1 MTTSLRGCTN
11 RINVSLCS
19 TRTIS
24 KRFNHQIQS
33 TPNPVRHFS
42 STTTFNNKRI
52 AFAFDIDGVLKAGE
66 RILPQARRAL
76 AMLEGHNAKQTKIP
90 YIFITNGG
98 GPSESERAK
107 KLSREFELDI
117 QPDQVIQAHTVLQS
131 LTKRFANLPV
141 LMIGGPD
148 RPPGA
153 SRKVMEG
160 YGFTNVFTSHDIHA
174 WQQSSWPFSKPS
186 KGQEDQIRKEDFS
199 KIHFAAVL
207 VFHDSRDW
215 GRDLQYIC
223 DVLRSPDGRIGV
235 LGDDTHPQPFLAFSH
250 GDLIWG
256 NDFTAPRFGQGAF
269 QEAVKAVYEKMSGRP
284 LEAVTFGKPQR
295 LTYEYADAL
304 LKERLAI
311 QNSSTQSGE
320 EMSIWMIGDNPASDI
335 AGANGF
341 GWKSAL
347 VRTGV
352 YRDQDGPPKHTP
364 TILVNDVEE
373 AVRKAIEEDW
383 Q

>member
-1 MTTSLRGCTN
+1 MATSIRGY
-11 RINVSLCS
+11 S
-19 TRTIS
+19 TRKTLSLLSSRHI
-24 KRFNHQIQS
+24 N
-33 TPNPVRHFS
+33 PNIRPIPNVVRQFS
-42 STTTFNNKRI
+42 STNGFNNKRI

-66 RILPQARRAL
+66 KVLPQARRAL
-76 AMLEGHNAKQTKIP
+76 AMLEGDNPKNAKIP

-107 KLSREFELDI
+107 KLSKEFELNI

-131 LTKRFANLPV
+131 LTKRFGEQPI

-153 SRKVMEG
+153 SRKVMEE
-160 YGFTNVFTSHDIHA
+160 YGFSDVYTSHDIHA

-186 KGQEDQIRKEDFS
+186 KEQESTIRKADFS
-199 KIHFAAVL
+199 KVHFAAVL

-235 LGDDTHPQPFLAFSH
+235 VGDDTHPQPFLAFSH

-256 NDFTAPRFGQGAF
+256 NDFSAPRFGQGAF
-269 QEAVKAVYEKMSGRP
+269 QEAVKAVFEATSGRP
-284 LEAVTFGKPQR
+284 LEAITFGKPQR

-304 LKERLAI
+304 LRERMALENA
-311 QNSSTQSGE
+311 NTQIHGDVSV
-320 EMSIWMIGDNPASDI
+320 WMVGDNPASDI

-352 YRDQDGPPKHTP
+352 YRDQDGPPKHKP
-364 TILVNDVEE
+364 TILVDNVED

-383 Q
+383 E

>member
-1 MTTSLRGCTN
+1 MVHLLGPSRKRSFT
-11 RINVSLCS
+11 VSTGKLLMMS
-19 TRTIS
+19 IHHFAKKKEISHQS
-24 KRFNHQIQS
+24 KRGQIPTRKS
-33 TPNPVRHFS
+33 
-42 STTTFNNKRI
+42 

-66 RILPQARRAL
+66 HVLPQARRAL
-76 AMLEGHNAKQTKIP
+76 AMLEGKNAKNAKIP

-98 GPSESERAK
+98 GPSETERAK
-107 KLSREFELDI
+107 KLSKEFELDI
-117 QPDQVIQAHTVLQS
+117 KPDQVIQAHTVLQS
-131 LTKRFANLPV
+131 LTKRFADLPV

-153 SRKVMEG
+153 SRKVMED
-160 YGFTNVFTSHDIHA
+160 YGFNNVYTSHDIHA
-174 WQQSSWPFSKPS
+174 WQQSSWPFSRPS
-186 KGQEDQIRKEDFS
+186 KDQESSIRKGDFS
-199 KIHFAAVL
+199 KVHFAAVL

-235 LGDDTHPQPFLAFSH
+235 VGDDTHEQPFLAFSH

-269 QEAVKAVYEKMSGRP
+269 QEAVKAVYEVTSGRP

-304 LKERLAI
+304 LRERMSLKDE
-311 QNSSTQSGE
+311 NTQADG
-320 EMSIWMIGDNPASDI
+320 EMSVWMIGDNPASDI

-352 YRDQDGPPKHTP
+352 YRDQDGPPKHKP
-364 TILVNDVEE
+364 TILVDDVEE

-383 Q
+383 QR

>member
-1 MTTSLRGCTN
+1 MMMMKTLSVGSCSRMALRSIISNRNPLSSGSGLQHSL
-11 RINVSLCS
+11 
-19 TRTIS
+19 
-24 KRFNHQIQS
+24 Q
-33 TPNPVRHFS
+33 VRHFS
-42 STTTFNNKRI
+42 QTKNKRKQV

-66 RILPQARRAL
+66 RVLPEAKRAL
-76 AMLEGHNAKQTKIP
+76 AILEGQNSKKVKIP

-98 GPSESERAK
+98 GPSEEERAK
-107 KLSREFELDI
+107 KLSLEFGLRVS
-117 QPDQVIQAHTVLQS
+117 PDQVIQAHTVLQS
-131 LTKRFANLPV
+131 LTKRFGDKPV

-153 SRKVMEG
+153 SRKVLQE
-160 YGFTNVFTSHDIHA
+160 YGFQDVYTAHDIHA
-174 WQQSSWPFSKPS
+174 WQSSSWPFARPLKE
-186 KGQEDQIRKEDFS
+186 QEISLRRADFS
-199 KIHFAAVL
+199 TIRFAAVL

-223 DVLRSPDGRIGV
+223 DVLRSPDGRIGI
-235 LGDDTHPQPFLAFSH
+235 LGDDKHAQPFLAFSH

-256 NDFTAPRFGQGAF
+256 NDFPTPRFGQGAF
-269 QEAVKAVYEKMSGRP
+269 QEAVRAVYETASGRP
-284 LEAVTFGKPQR
+284 LEAVTFGKPQK

-304 LKERLAI
+304 LRERTKLPLGKEEDL
-311 QNSSTQSGE
+311 SV
-320 EMSIWMIGDNPASDI
+320 WMVGDNPASDI

-352 YRDQDGPPKHTP
+352 YRDQDGEPAHKP
-364 TILVNDVEE
+364 TIIVDNVEN
-373 AVRKAIEEDW
+373 AVLDAIEREW